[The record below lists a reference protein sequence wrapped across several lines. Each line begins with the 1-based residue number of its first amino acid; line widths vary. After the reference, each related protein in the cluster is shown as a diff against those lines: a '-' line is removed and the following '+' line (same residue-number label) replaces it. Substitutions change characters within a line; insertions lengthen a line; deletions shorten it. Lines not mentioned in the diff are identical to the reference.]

1 MHERRQ
7 AEAEHAAIVATTQA
21 SMDSAAQASREA
33 KRIVAASEKAIVDSC
48 ELLFRVGDQFAQR

>member
-1 MHERRQ
+1 
-7 AEAEHAAIVATTQA
+7 
-21 SMDSAAQASREA
+21 MDSAAQASREA